1 MFLYSVNC
9 RASSDTPALWRPAA
23 DLAARFPHPTSDPPS
38 HRPADAPP
46 PPTPSRQHGRRL
58 RTRGPH
64 TATRNPHHDRLTDTH
79 PVAATPRP
87 PSQRRWAPC
96 RRPAVHRRR
105 RQIYYFFVKTK
116 MSGFFQVLF
125 YFSYMAIF
133 CVALGTMCGTLGYG
147 GCAAFVRRIYA
158 NARVA

>member
-1 MFLYSVNC
+1 M
-9 RASSDTPALWRPAA
+9 
-23 DLAARFPHPTSDPPS
+23 
-38 HRPADAPP
+38 
-46 PPTPSRQHGRRL
+46 
-58 RTRGPH
+58 
-64 TATRNPHHDRLTDTH
+64 
-79 PVAATPRP
+79 
-87 PSQRRWAPC
+87 
-96 RRPAVHRRR
+96 
-105 RQIYYFFVKTK
+105 IFVKTK